1 MASMWLVFCPPS
13 KMELVRSEIRACDP
27 SARFVRVGDKEG
39 AVQAADGFAD
49 GLAGAA
55 LYASDAGALLEP
67 VVSHLT
73 RECDIE
79 TVLVIVE
86 QLDPGCIARLFAAGA
101 TEVIAAG
108 DSEFQRGSDACTGEG
123 PLPASATESPADDS
137 VIASCGETSGERP
150 ISVPVPAILPTPQ
163 HAGPIDTKG
172 TVGEASSS
180 VASASREMPPT
191 ARAQGAHAA
200 GAAPLGSGTDPD
212 DITMQFGRPACNG
225 AAAAVSDSAR
235 ASMDTVPE
243 DDVPL
248 APVVVAISG
257 RGGCGKT
264 TVLAAMA
271 WWAARMGMRA
281 AVVDLDLMFG
291 DLYRL
296 VGIEQPA
303 DLARLASDET
313 DALDAFEEA
322 VEVSAMRIA
331 PGLTLWGPCG
341 LPEHAE
347 LLAAPVERLVS
358 VLRREADVVFA
369 DTSVFWGDA
378 VASTVSRCDRCLI
391 VGSGGPFA
399 DVSSARAV
407 ALAARIGVPKTRM
420 TGLFN
425 RFGAM
430 GCDEEHAMRFEM
442 AVALRSHA
450 RIADG
455 GPSVSELVAFGRLG
469 DVMDDSGAFARDIRS
484 FTEGLLRELGCPLE
498 AWDERQRAMGGR
510 NQGGSRIRL
519 PWKHGEVR
527 AQ

>member
-13 KMELVRSEIRACDP
+13 KMELVRREIRACDP
-27 SARFVRVGDKEG
+27 SARFVRVGDKKG

-73 RECDIE
+73 HECDIE

-108 DSEFQRGSDACTGEG
+108 DSEFHPGSDARTGEG
-123 PLPASATESPADDS
+123 PLPALVTESPVDDR
-137 VIASCGETSGERP
+137 ASAPHDGTRDELP
-150 ISVPVPAILPTPQ
+150 ISVP
-163 HAGPIDTKG
+163 GPIDPSAPQHIG
-172 TVGEASSS
+172 PIAAEFNAGQASPS
-180 VASASREMPPT
+180 VTPAPQETLSA
-191 ARAQGAHAA
+191 AWGQGAHAVE
-200 GAAPLGSGTDPD
+200 PVSLGSGANSD
-212 DITMQFGRPACNG
+212 DITMQFGRPVVNG
-225 AAAAVSDSAR
+225 AEAAVSDSA
-235 ASMDTVPE
+235 STTVDAAPD

-271 WWAARMGMRA
+271 WWAAHMGMRA

-303 DLARLASDET
+303 DIVRLASDES
-313 DALDAFEEA
+313 DAPDAFEEA

-347 LLAAPVERLVS
+347 LLAAPVERLIA

-378 VASTVSRCDRCLI
+378 VASTVSRCDRCLV

-425 RFGAM
+425 RFGAV

-442 AVALRSHA
+442 AVALRSHV

-469 DVMDDSGAFARDIRS
+469 DVMDDPGAFARDIRS

-498 AWDERQRAMGGR
+498 AWDERRRTMGGR

>member
-13 KMELVRSEIRACDP
+13 KMELVRREIRACDP

-39 AVQAADGFAD
+39 AVQAADGFSD

-55 LYASDAGALLEP
+55 LYASDTGVLLEP

-73 RECDIE
+73 CECDIK

-108 DSEFQRGSDACTGEG
+108 SSGLHSGSDACTGEG
-123 PLPASATESPADDS
+123 PLPALVAEPPADDS
-137 VIASCGETSGERP
+137 ASGSLGSAQGGQP
-150 ISVPVPAILPTPQ
+150 PVVPQ
-163 HAGPIDTKG
+163 HAGSTG
-172 TVGEASSS
+172 TTFNTGSVNLHSAPMAQEIPQAIGE
-180 VASASREMPPT
+180 
-191 ARAQGAHAA
+191 QGVHAA
-200 GAAPLGSGTDPD
+200 APSPHGPDMGADVTVRFGQPALHGIGSAAPSSAGMSTDAPSD
-212 DITMQFGRPACNG
+212 DDA
-225 AAAAVSDSAR
+225 
-235 ASMDTVPE
+235 
-243 DDVPL
+243 PL

-303 DLARLASDET
+303 DIARLASDET
-313 DALDAFEEA
+313 DAPDAFEGA

-347 LLAAPVERLVS
+347 LLAAPVERLVA

-425 RFGAM
+425 RFGAV

-442 AVALRSHA
+442 AVALRSHV